1 MPLLADIA
9 SLLSRFELN
18 AWKIIGLTG
27 GIMFGLR
34 WIVQAR
40 ASKKAGQMTV
50 PAMFWYLSLA
60 GASMQLAYFIFYRFD
75 SVGFLATFPPTLV
88 AAWNLKKFY
97 LNRSPGKTHDE
108 LDDA

>member
-1 MPLLADIA
+1 MLASITD
-9 SLLSRFELN
+9 LLSRFELN
-18 AWKIIGLTG
+18 SWKIIGLVG
-27 GIMFGLR
+27 GLLFGVR
-34 WIVQAR
+34 WLVQAR
-40 ASKKAGQMTV
+40 ASKKAGKMIV

-75 SVGFLATFPPTLV
+75 SVGFLATFPPTIV

-97 LNRSPGKTHDE
+97 FNSSSGKPSSE